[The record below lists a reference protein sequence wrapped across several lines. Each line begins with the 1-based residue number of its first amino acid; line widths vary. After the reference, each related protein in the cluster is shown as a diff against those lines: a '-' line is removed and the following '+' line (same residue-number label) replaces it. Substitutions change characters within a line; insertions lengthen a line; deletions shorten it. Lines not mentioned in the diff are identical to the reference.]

1 MKINYDKITD
11 SIYIPLKK
19 GKYSYSKKVTD
30 DVVVDVSK
38 SGNVIGI
45 EILDASKTISGF
57 QPEEAVISFSRS
69 RQPSFA

>member
-1 MKINYDKITD
+1 MKIKYDKTVD
-11 SIYIPLKK
+11 AMYIPLKR
-19 GKYSYSKKVTD
+19 GKYSHSKKVTD